1 MKIALYAITAFVGA
15 LVALWL
21 SGSVLYE
28 GRWLVIMDGV
38 FFDVG
43 LAGGTLVPAL
53 YLLAHLYT
61 GWLFFRNVSF
71 QALSFLL
78 SVMANVTACL
88 SGVVIAYFFYDAS
101 ILMRWAAGFAV
112 IGMLG
117 IQAWYI
123 SRVFPVSA
131 TSD

>member
-28 GRWLVIMDGV
+28 GRRLVLMDGV

-43 LAGGTLVPAL
+43 LVGSILVPAL
-53 YLLAHLYT
+53 YLLAYLYT
-61 GWLFFRNVSF
+61 GWLFFRNVCF
-71 QALSFLL
+71 RAPSFLL
-78 SVMANVTACL
+78 AVLANVTACL
-88 SGVVIAYFFYDAS
+88 SGVVIAYFFYDVS
-101 ILMRWAAGFAV
+101 ILMRWAAGLAV

-117 IQAWYI
+117 SQAWFI
-123 SRVFPVSA
+123 SRIFLVSA